1 MPSWKLFRS
10 QSPEYRNQVLP
21 PAVPLVTIEAGT
33 PLGWQRYIGQ
43 QVETLG
49 VDQFGKSAPG
59 DVLMREYGFTVE
71 NVCDHV
77 RRLLGRE
84 HP

>member
-1 MPSWKLFRS
+1 
-10 QSPEYRNQVLP
+10 
-21 PAVPLVTIEAGT
+21 
-33 PLGWQRYIGQ
+33 
-43 QVETLG
+43 
-49 VDQFGKSAPG
+49 
-59 DVLMREYGFTVE
+59 MREYGFTVE